1 MQIGHVLGT
10 ATATLKHP
18 SLEGERM
25 LVVQLYTAIGGDDGE
40 PVLAF
45 DLLGAGRG
53 DDVLLTNDGQI
64 LQERLGRKTPG
75 RWSVI
80 ALPDPVRD
88 EDETR

>member
-10 ATATLKHP
+10 ATSTIKHP
-18 SLEGERM
+18 SFEGERM
-25 LVVQLYTAIGGDDGE
+25 LVVQLQGADGGDDGE

-53 DDVLLTNDGQI
+53 DQVLLTNDGQL
-64 LQERLGRKTPG
+64 LQERIGRKTPG

-80 ALPDPVRD
+80 GLPDPDRH
-88 EDETR
+88 EGRNP